1 MRYFE
6 GRSDRTIE
14 GQGHFKITEGRQ
26 DYVMIRIMMLVS
38 EKMSLRLSANL
49 FFQIIYII

>member
-26 DYVMIRIMMLVS
+26 DYVIRIMMLVS
-38 EKMSLRLSANL
+38 EKKSLRLSANL

>member
-14 GQGHFKITEGRQ
+14 GQGHFKITKGRHS
-26 DYVMIRIMMLVS
+26 IM
-38 EKMSLRLSANL
+38 L
-49 FFQIIYII
+49 FA

>member
-14 GQGHFKITEGRQ
+14 AQGHFKITEGRQ
-26 DYVMIRIMMLVS
+26 DYVIRITMLVS
-38 EKMSLRLSANL
+38 EKKVT
-49 FFQIIYII
+49 

>member
-14 GQGHFKITEGRQ
+14 GQGHFKITKGRQ
-26 DYVMIRIMMLVS
+26 DYVIRIMMLVS
-38 EKMSLRLSANL
+38 E
-49 FFQIIYII
+49 